1 MLYNRIV
8 RVCLLIGVLVLMV
21 GGTIGVK
28 VSSYERFHL
37 ENDSAPLAKKIG
49 SRDEYTLYYHYFH
62 KAEPE
67 IMKKITK
74 TVYEMQEYEGY
85 QITLKEYV
93 YDGNNVFACFTVKN
107 KKNTEKGLKLF
118 EDVNFNG
125 EGNIL
130 SIMTSQE
137 ENDSLYRITNDCG
150 RENIN
155 VNSDICQYLENP
167 VYNNEKYFFYHGVNT
182 DLEETRSLYQEWG
195 ESEISEKTKNELYLV
210 DKTMLKSEGVFINI
224 EKAKLLT
231 FSMEITTQN
240 YEVKLGGDKIIIT
253 PLEIR
258 YEGDYLESVKNVTLS
273 YEDGKKVQIIRD
285 ADAVNDN
292 LYLGDQKAKGKK
304 LTKIYRFKNPINF
317 DMINKIEGE
326 NLDGEQW
333 SEEF

>member
-1 MLYNRIV
+1 MLNNRLV
-8 RVCLLIGVLVLMV
+8 RVCLLIGILVLMV

-37 ENDSAPLAKKIG
+37 ENDSAPLDKKIV

-62 KAEPE
+62 KTEPDV
-67 IMKKITK
+67 MKKITK
-74 TVYEMQEYEGY
+74 SANEMQEYEGY
-85 QITLKEYV
+85 ELTLKEYV
-93 YDGNNVFACFTVKN
+93 YDGNNMFACFTVKN
-107 KKNTEKGLKLF
+107 KENTEKGLELF

-130 SIMTSQE
+130 SFVTSQE

-155 VNSDICQYLENP
+155 VNSDICEYLENP

-195 ESEISEKTKNELYLV
+195 KNEISEKTKNELYLI
-210 DKTMLKSEGVFINI
+210 DKTLLESEGIFTNI

-231 FSMEITTQN
+231 FSLEITTQN
-240 YEVKLGGDKIIIT
+240 HEVKSGGNKIIIT
-253 PLEIR
+253 PLEIK
-258 YEGDYLESVKNVTLS
+258 YEGNYLDSVKNVTLL
-273 YEDGKKVQIIRD
+273 YKDGKKVQIIRD
-285 ADAVNDN
+285 IDVVNDN
-292 LYLGDQKAKGKK
+292 LYLGDQRAKGKK

-317 DMINKIEGE
+317 DKINGVEGE
-326 NLDGEQW
+326 NLSGEEW
-333 SEEF
+333 SIDF

>member
-1 MLYNRIV
+1 MLNNRIV
-8 RVCLLIGVLVLMV
+8 RVCLLIGFLVLMV

-37 ENDSAPLAKKIG
+37 EDDSAPLAKKIG

-62 KAEPE
+62 KTKPE

-74 TVYEMQEYEGY
+74 TVNEMQEYEGY

-107 KKNTEKGLKLF
+107 KKNTEKGLELF
-118 EDVNFNG
+118 EDVSFNG

-130 SIMTSQE
+130 SILASQE
-137 ENDSLYRITNDCG
+137 GNDSLYRITNDCG

-167 VYNNEKYFFYHGVNT
+167 VYNNEKYLFYHGVNT

-210 DKTMLKSEGVFINI
+210 DKTLLEKEGIFSTI

-231 FSMEITTQN
+231 FSLEITTQN
-240 YEVKLGGDKIIIT
+240 QEVNLDGDKIIIT

-258 YEGDYLESVKNVTLS
+258 YEGDYLKAIKNVIV
-273 YEDGKKVQIIRD
+273 YYKNGKKAQIIKNTD
-285 ADAVNDN
+285 VVDEN
-292 LYLGDQKAKGKK
+292 LHLSDQKAKETI
-304 LTKIYRFKNPINF
+304 LTKIYRFKNPMNF
-317 DMINKIEGE
+317 DKIDRVEGE
-326 NLDGEQW
+326 NIDGKKW
-333 SEEF
+333 RVDF